1 MNAKKLLSNIK
12 GDLSGAVSAAI
23 ISIPLSIG
31 YGIIVYGPLGVEF
44 LPLAALLGIYACII
58 GGIIA
63 ALFGGT
69 DIQITAPKAPLTLIL
84 ASFVAPLVSSLQIPD
99 TASKHILI
107 IGLASMCVLTGGV
120 IQFCFGALRL
130 GNLIKFVPYPV
141 VSGFMNGIAFIL
153 IYEQISSL
161 IGADG
166 HVSLFEVISN
176 PATVQPFTFF
186 VGLTT
191 ILVVF
196 ISRRFVKA
204 IPASLTG
211 LVVGTATFYVLKNIG
226 GITTL
231 GPVIG
236 NFDFQWP
243 KPDIFIRTFGLLEN
257 IDIRNFFPRILITGF
272 VLGSI
277 GSLESLLSSVAADNI
292 AGTRHKST
300 RELIGQGIGNIMNS
314 LFSALPSAGSELHNM
329 ANYRAGGRTRLS
341 SLACGL
347 LILLIV
353 MTLGSVIGKIPLTV
367 IAGIIVSVGL
377 GLFDKWTLELFQ
389 KLLQA
394 REQQKRILANLAVTI
409 VVAVITVG
417 VNLIVAV
424 FIGIAIASGLFVW
437 RMGRSI
443 IKKSYFGDQIHS
455 KKVRSFKNNTL
466 LQERGKGII
475 VYELQGPLFFG
486 SADNLAMEIE
496 SAMNHY
502 TYCILDMK
510 RVNEIDST
518 GAKILGQISKK
529 VNESGKFF
537 LISHLMDGTSL
548 ADFLKAMGVYNILS
562 ENCFFPD
569 TDAALEWAEDN
580 VLTQSIEL
588 AGASGAI
595 QLEQMDI
602 LKEFTQVEIDALKPK
617 LTCKTFKKGEII
629 LKEGDTDRNLFF
641 LTSGSV
647 SVRILLPES
656 NRYKRLITYSPGVL
670 FGELAFLDGS
680 PRSADVWSDEDSETY
695 LLSPDDYT
703 VLQDESPE
711 IAVKLIRNIA
721 LEMSERLRIRT
732 NEVRILEE
740 S

>member
-12 GDLSGAVSAAI
+12 GDLSGAISAAI

-44 LPLAALLGIYACII
+44 VPLAALLGIYACII
-58 GGIIA
+58 GGIVTSLI
-63 ALFGGT
+63 GGT

-84 ASFVAPLVSSLQIPD
+84 ASFVASLASSIQIPD
-99 TASKHILI
+99 TASKHILV
-107 IGLASMCVLTGGV
+107 IGLASMCVLTGGL
-120 IQFCFGALRL
+120 IQFFYGALRL

-153 IYEQISSL
+153 IYEQIGPL
-161 IGADG
+161 IGAG
-166 HVSLFEVISN
+166 SHASLLEILSN
-176 PATVQPFTFF
+176 PATVQPFTLSI
-186 VGLTT
+186 GIAT
-191 ILVVF
+191 IIGVF
-196 ISRRFVKA
+196 LSKRFVKA

-211 LVVGTATFYVLKNIG
+211 LVIGTSMFYALKHIG
-226 GITTL
+226 GLTTL

-243 KPDIFIRTFGLLEN
+243 TPDIFLRTFGLLEN
-257 IDIRNFFPRILITGF
+257 VDIRNLFPRILITGF

-277 GSLESLLSSVAADNI
+277 GSLESLLSSLAADNI

-300 RELIGQGIGNIMNS
+300 RELIGQGTGNIMNS

-347 LILLIV
+347 SILLVV

-367 IAGIIVSVGL
+367 IAGIIVSVGF
-377 GLFDKWTLELFQ
+377 GLFDKWTLDLFR

-394 REQQKRILANLAVTI
+394 RQQQKRIFANLTVTI
-409 VVAVITVG
+409 AVAVITIC

-424 FIGIAIASGLFVW
+424 LIGIAIASGLFVW
-437 RMGRSI
+437 RMGSSI
-443 IKKSYFGDQIHS
+443 IKKRYSGDQIGS
-455 KKVRSFKNNTL
+455 KKVRSIKNTIL
-466 LQERGKGII
+466 LQERSKGII

-486 SADNLAMEIE
+486 SADKLAMQIE
-496 SAMNHY
+496 NAMNRY

-529 VNESGKFF
+529 VNESGKYL
-537 LISHLMDGTSL
+537 LISYLMDDPSL
-548 ADFLKAMGVYNILS
+548 SDFLKAMGVYDILS

-580 VLTQSIEL
+580 VLTQSIDL
-588 AGASGAI
+588 AVISGGI

-602 LKEFTQVEIDALKPK
+602 FKDFTQEEIRTLKHK
-617 LTCKTFKKGEII
+617 LVRKSFKKGEKIV
-629 LKEGDTDRNLFF
+629 KEGDTDRNLFF
-641 LTSGSV
+641 LTRGSV
-647 SVRILLPES
+647 SVRIFLPES

-695 LLSPDDYT
+695 LLSPDEYT
-703 VLQDESPE
+703 VLQDQTPE

-721 LEMSERLRIRT
+721 VEMSERLRIRT

>member
-1 MNAKKLLSNIK
+1 
-12 GDLSGAVSAAI
+12 
-23 ISIPLSIG
+23 
-31 YGIIVYGPLGVEF
+31 
-44 LPLAALLGIYACII
+44 
-58 GGIIA
+58 
-63 ALFGGT
+63 
-69 DIQITAPKAPLTLIL
+69 
-84 ASFVAPLVSSLQIPD
+84 
-99 TASKHILI
+99 
-107 IGLASMCVLTGGV
+107 
-120 IQFCFGALRL
+120 
-130 GNLIKFVPYPV
+130 
-141 VSGFMNGIAFIL
+141 
-153 IYEQISSL
+153 
-161 IGADG
+161 
-166 HVSLFEVISN
+166 
-176 PATVQPFTFF
+176 
-186 VGLTT
+186 
-191 ILVVF
+191 
-196 ISRRFVKA
+196 
-204 IPASLTG
+204 
-211 LVVGTATFYVLKNIG
+211 
-226 GITTL
+226 
-231 GPVIG
+231 
-236 NFDFQWP
+236 
-243 KPDIFIRTFGLLEN
+243 
-257 IDIRNFFPRILITGF
+257 
-272 VLGSI
+272 
-277 GSLESLLSSVAADNI
+277 VAADNI

-394 REQQKRILANLAVTI
+394 REQQKRILTNLAVTI
-409 VVAVITVG
+409 VVAVITVC

-424 FIGIAIASGLFVW
+424 LIGIAIASGLFVW

-455 KKVRSFKNNTL
+455 KKVRSVKNNTL

-529 VNESGKFF
+529 VNESGKYF
-537 LISHLMDGTSL
+537 LISHLRDDTSL
-548 ADFLKAMGVYNILS
+548 SDFLKAMGVYSILS

-588 AGASGAI
+588 AGTSGAI

-602 LKEFTQVEIDALKPK
+602 LKDFNQIEINVLKQK

-641 LTSGSV
+641 LTRGSV

-703 VLQDESPE
+703 VLQDETPE

-721 LEMSERLRIRT
+721 LEISERLRIRT